1 MTIMDSTKAQELED
15 DLSDDNV
22 SEESDH
28 GDSNNSEDEDNDLAN
43 TGWADAI
50 SKILKQKPKAK
61 SKSVVLSKAKKL
73 TDVKKAKKEPLSFE
87 IAGEDGA
94 APVKEEDE
102 EQSEDVKSEVL
113 EPVRKK
119 KKEIPKLRVK
129 PNILEKD
136 RERLLQKIAT
146 KGVVQL
152 FNAVKSQQ
160 KDITKKLEEAG
171 PLEVRKERVLKNI
184 DKRAFLDVLMGEKS
198 QKLDTN
204 MDVVEKK
211 EEKRL
216 SKKNAS
222 NDVTWSVLK
231 EDFMMGAKMK
241 DWDKELETEEVEEL
255 ESD

>member
-1 MTIMDSTKAQELED
+1 MTIMESTKVQELED
-15 DLSDDNV
+15 NSSDDNI
-22 SEESDH
+22 SEESDR
-28 GDSNNSEDEDNDLAN
+28 DSNNSEDEDNDLAN

-61 SKSVVLSKAKKL
+61 SKSLVLSKAKKL
-73 TDVKKAKKEPLSFE
+73 TDVKKAKKEPLGFE

-94 APVKEEDE
+94 APVKEEE
-102 EQSEDVKSEVL
+102 ELSEDVKSEVS
-113 EPVRKK
+113 EPLRKK
-119 KKEIPKLRVK
+119 RKEIPKLRVK

-204 MDVVEKK
+204 VDVVEKK
-211 EEKRL
+211 EEKRE
-216 SKKNAS
+216 SKKNVS
-222 NDVTWSVLK
+222 SDVTWSVLK

-241 DWDKELETEEVEEL
+241 DWDKELETEEVEV